1 MTTELMRREVPPG
14 PAGSWLLGSLVD
26 FHERPLEL
34 METNARQYGDVVRF
48 RFVHLPCYQLV
59 HPDDVYKLLVDTED
73 SFVKGIG
80 QEGFRPLVGQ
90 GLLLNEGASH
100 RRQRRMMQPAFHK
113 QRIGRYAEQMVTLA
127 EQTRSRWRDGQ
138 RVDMADEMNRLTLA
152 VATETLFGTGVTEEE
167 VRGVQEAIKGFA
179 LWYHQTTH
187 PWGPLLQHLPTRATR
202 MMKAGKRKITSL
214 IHRMIAERRAQGDR
228 GDILSMLV
236 FARDAEGDGAAMSD
250 ALLHDE
256 AVTLLIAG
264 HETTGST
271 LAWVWWLLS
280 QHPEVQARLHEEVN
294 MALGGRVPTMEDL
307 PKLKYAEW
315 VFAEALRLY
324 PAAMALVRQAVK
336 PVELGGYQLPKG
348 AIVMALAW
356 CTHRDPRWWEAPL
369 EFRPERW
376 APEVKALRPRF
387 AYYPFGGGARVCMGE
402 AFAWMEGTLVIP
414 MLAQQWRVEAVPGH
428 VAEPETLF
436 TLRPRGGV
444 PMVLRRRAPASA

>member
-1 MTTELMRREVPPG
+1 MSTAVMSRKGPPG
-14 PAGSWLLGSLVD
+14 PRGSWLMGSLVD

-34 METNARQYGDVVRF
+34 MESNARLYGDTVRF
-48 RFVHLPCYQLV
+48 RFVHLPCYQII

-73 SFVKGIG
+73 AYIKGLG

-100 RRQRRMMQPAFHK
+100 RQQRRMMAPAFHK
-113 QRIGRYAEQMVTLA
+113 QRIGRYAEQMIQLA
-127 EQTRSRWRDGQ
+127 EATRSGWQEGQ
-138 RVDMADEMNRLTLA
+138 RIDMADEMNRLTLL
-152 VATETLFGTGVTEEE
+152 VATETLFGTDVTEAEI
-167 VRGVQEAIKGFA
+167 RGVQEAIKGFA

-187 PWGPLLQHLPTRATR
+187 PLGPLLQHLPTRATR
-202 MMKAGKRKITSL
+202 LMKSGKRQLRGL
-214 IHRMIAERRAQGDR
+214 IERMIAKRRAEGDR

-250 ALLHDE
+250 SLLHDE

-271 LAWVWWLLS
+271 LAWVWWLLA
-280 QHPEVQARLHEEVN
+280 QNPRVEAKLHEELDRV
-294 MALGGRVPTMEDL
+294 LGGRTPTMEDV
-307 PKLKYAEW
+307 PKLKYVEW

-336 PVELGGYQLPKG
+336 PVELGGYQLPAG
-348 AIVMALAW
+348 AIVMASAW

-376 APEVKALRPRF
+376 APEVKATRPRF

-402 AFAWMEGTLVIP
+402 AFAWMEATLVIS
-414 MLAQQWRVEAVPGH
+414 MLAQQWRAEPLPGF

-436 TLRPRGGV
+436 TLRVKGGL
-444 PMVLRRRAPASA
+444 PMTLHRRVG